1 VKKHAT
7 MSEAELQALAN
18 LVQQATR
25 TENGLFALAEAV
37 GPVIRMKIE
46 RKNIV
51 PLILTEHTLS
61 PGQDAKHTKRRA
73 LQAHYIGVGGQP
85 HRQEV
90 NNDQEVIFPV
100 FRLHAKPMV
109 DVTDLKSGNL
119 GKIEEMQADAAQAIR
134 NKLNAKLVAL
144 LSAAAATLPTS
155 NVVTITGGKLT
166 DTGLGQLISKINDLE
181 LNARYI
187 LLRGSRLI
195 DLKDFN
201 LDTESRREFV
211 EKGVLNR
218 FGGAGLVNTASMIAS
233 EVIVIPDMEVG
244 KYDVRTALTVD
255 PQKTD
260 FKVGFLTYHECAMGI
275 TRPDLIFKAVI
286 TA

>member
-1 VKKHAT
+1 MKTQSK

-25 TENGLFALAEAV
+25 TENGLYALAEAV
-37 GPVIRMKIE
+37 GPVIRMEIE

-51 PLILTEHTLS
+51 PLVLTQHDLK
-61 PGQDAKHTKRRA
+61 PGQDAKHSKRRA

-100 FRLHAKPMV
+100 FRVHANPQV
-109 DVTDLKSGNL
+109 DVTDLASGNL
-119 GKIEEMQADAAQAIR
+119 GKLEEMQTDAAQAIR

-144 LSAAAATLPTS
+144 LSAAAALAPAT
-155 NVVTITGGKLT
+155 NVVTVSGGKLT
-166 DTGLGQLISKINDLE
+166 DTALGQVISKINDLE

-218 FGGAGLVNTASMIAS
+218 FGGAGLVNTASMNAG

-244 KYDVRTALTVD
+244 KYDIRTALKVD
-255 PQKTD
+255 PQKSG

-275 TRPDLIFKAVI
+275 TRPDLVFKVVI

>member
-1 VKKHAT
+1 MKTQSK

-25 TENGLFALAEAV
+25 TENGLYTLAEAV
-37 GPVIRMKIE
+37 GPVIRMEIE

-51 PLILTEHTLS
+51 PLVLTQHDLK
-61 PGQDAKHTKRRA
+61 PGQDAKHSKRRA

-100 FRLHAKPMV
+100 FRVHAKPMV
-109 DVTDLKSGNL
+109 DVTDLAGGNL

-144 LSAAAATLPTS
+144 LSAAAALAPAT
-155 NVVTITGGKLT
+155 NVVTVSGGKLT
-166 DTGLGQLISKINDLE
+166 DTALGQVISKINDLE

-218 FGGAGLVNTASMIAS
+218 FGGAGLVNTASMNAS
-233 EVIVIPDMEVG
+233 EVIVIPDIEVG
-244 KYDVRTALTVD
+244 KYDVRTPLKVD
-255 PQKTD
+255 PQKND

-275 TRPDLIFKAVI
+275 TRPDLVFKVVI

>member
-1 VKKHAT
+1 MKKHAT

-25 TENGLFALAEAV
+25 TENGLYALAEAV
-37 GPVIRMKIE
+37 GPVIRMEIE

-51 PLILTEHTLS
+51 PLVLTQHDLK
-61 PGQDAKHTKRRA
+61 PGQDAKHSKRRA

-100 FRLHAKPMV
+100 FRVHANPQV
-109 DVTDLKSGNL
+109 DVTDLASGNL
-119 GKIEEMQADAAQAIR
+119 GKLEEMQTDAAQAIR

-144 LSAAAATLPTS
+144 LSAAAALAPAT
-155 NVVTITGGKLT
+155 NVVTVSGGKLT
-166 DTGLGQLISKINDLE
+166 DTALGQVISKINDLE

-218 FGGAGLVNTASMIAS
+218 FGGAGLVNTASMNAG

-244 KYDVRTALTVD
+244 KYDIRTALKVD
-255 PQKTD
+255 PQKSG

-275 TRPDLIFKAVI
+275 TRPDLVFKVVI

>member
-1 VKKHAT
+1 MKTKAE
-7 MSEAELQALAN
+7 MSEADLQALAN
-18 LVQQATR
+18 LVQQSTR
-25 TENGLFALAEAV
+25 TENGLYALAEAV
-37 GPVIRMKIE
+37 GPVIRMEIE

-51 PLILTEHTLS
+51 PLILTEHTLQ

-90 NNDQEVIFPV
+90 NNDLEVIFPV
-100 FRLHAKPMV
+100 FRVHANPTV
-109 DVTDLKSGNL
+109 DVTDLASGNL

-144 LSAAAATLPTS
+144 LSAAAALAPTT
-155 NVVTITGGKLT
+155 NVVTVSGGKLT
-166 DTGLGQLISKINDLE
+166 ELALGQIISKINDLE
-181 LNARYI
+181 LNARWL

-195 DLKDFN
+195 DLKDFT
-201 LDTESRREFV
+201 LDPESRREFV

-218 FGGAGLVNTASMIAS
+218 FGGAGLVNTASMNAS
-233 EVIVIPDMEVG
+233 EVIVIPDTEVG
-244 KYDVRTALTVD
+244 KYDIRTALRVD
-255 PQKTD
+255 PQKSG
-260 FKVGFLTYHECAMGI
+260 FKVGFLTYHECAIGI
-275 TRPDLIFKAVI
+275 TRPDLIFKVVI

>member
-1 VKKHAT
+1 MKTQSK

-25 TENGLFALAEAV
+25 TENGLYALAEAV
-37 GPVIRMKIE
+37 GPVIRMEIE

-61 PGQDAKHTKRRA
+61 PGQDAKHSKRRA

-100 FRLHAKPMV
+100 FRVHANPQV
-109 DVTDLKSGNL
+109 DVTDLASGNL
-119 GKIEEMQADAAQAIR
+119 GKLEEMQTDAAQAIR

-144 LSAAAATLPTS
+144 LSAAAALAPAT
-155 NVVTITGGKLT
+155 NVVTVSGGKLT
-166 DTGLGQLISKINDLE
+166 DTALGQVISKINDLE

-218 FGGAGLVNTASMIAS
+218 FGGAGLVNTASMNAG

-244 KYDVRTALTVD
+244 KYDIRTALKVD
-255 PQKTD
+255 PQKSG

-275 TRPDLIFKAVI
+275 TRPDLVFKVVI